1 MNVRDSP
8 GFSAGS
14 PDSPTLEDSLILS
27 GTSPPLRW
35 SIAASVLRTTTSW
48 SIVPVFFTMKATS
61 PLLVD
66 VGEAVNVI
74 GPFVP
79 LVSVTVTLTVLPLC
93 APVVTVVLTV
103 LPLWAVVTVVLTV
116 LPLWAVV
123 TVVLTVLPLWA
134 VVTVT
139 PPELNEDFLDD

>member
-8 GFSAGS
+8 GFSAGT

-66 VGEAVNVI
+66 VGEDVNVI

-103 LPLWAVVTVVLTV
+103 F
-116 LPLWAVV
+116 
-123 TVVLTVLPLWA
+123 PLWA

-139 PPELNEDFLDD
+139 PPELNEDFLDDDPQPDKASTRTATTPN